1 MLVPWRIYFQHSCTV
16 AYSCILHLRSML
28 YALCRFFFFFWHAHV
43 GHMSHMTQ
51 MILPIRPLTASTKL
65 KMACARRGANTKTN
79 ESEHK
84 IQQHT
89 THLYLILIIT
99 KHNNI
104 PHGRWQMAVH
114 GFLKGTCRFIYNFRG
129 RGRCRL
135 AESPDSHPLTH
146 RNGKLQIK
154 IYHYHIIL

>member
-1 MLVPWRIYFQHSCTV
+1 MT
-16 AYSCILHLRSML
+16 
-28 YALCRFFFFFWHAHV
+28 
-43 GHMSHMTQ
+43 MTQ
-51 MILPIRPLTASTKL
+51 MILPIRIRPLTASTKL
-65 KMACARRGANTKTN
+65 KIACARRGANTKTN

-114 GFLKGTCRFIYNFRG
+114 GFGFLKGTCRFIYNF

-135 AESPDSHPLTH
+135 AESPDSHPLSH
-146 RNGKLQIK
+146 RNGKFLQIK